1 MHRPEA
7 VADLDARFAISGIA
21 KVVSG
26 NGGLSKVLVT
36 GTDADGEMYLHGGH
50 VTSWAPKGIG
60 ETLYLSPNSQWKDG
74 QAIRGGVPV
83 SFPWFAERAD
93 GGGAP
98 PHGLVRTKAWQLQCV
113 DANDMSVTVSMFTE
127 SDDETRKWW
136 PYDYRLVCRATFG
149 AQLKVELIVT
159 NIGNSSFLFEEA
171 LHAYFAVGDA
181 EMAYVRGLDGTQFID
196 KTDRHITKKQLG
208 DVRIASETDSV
219 YLNNATD
226 LELLDPTLNRRL
238 TMQKQNSL
246 TTVVWNPGAV
256 RSCILGDLGAGRW
269 KHFLCIEPS
278 NVGPYSVQLGSGQCH
293 SSSMVVQAAHIPQL
307 SR

>member
-1 MHRPEA
+1 M
-7 VADLDARFAISGIA
+7 
-21 KVVSG
+21 
-26 NGGLSKVLVT
+26 T
-36 GTDADGEMYLHGGH
+36 
-50 VTSWAPKGIG
+50 TS
-60 ETLYLSPNSQWKDG
+60 
-74 QAIRGGVPV
+74 
-83 SFPWFAERAD
+83 
-93 GGGAP
+93 
-98 PHGLVRTKAWQLQCV
+98 
-113 DANDMSVTVSMFTE
+113 
-127 SDDETRKWW
+127 
-136 PYDYRLVCRATFG
+136 LVCRATFG

-159 NIGNSSFLFEEA
+159 NIGISSFLFEEA

-181 EMAYVRGLDGTQFID
+181 ETVFVRGLDGTQFID
-196 KTDRHITKKQLG
+196 KTDRHITKKQVG

-256 RSCILGDLGAGRW
+256 RRILGDLGSGRW

-278 NVGPYSVQLGSGQCH
+278 NVGQCH
-293 SSSMVVQAAHIPQL
+293 TSSMVLHAAPISPL